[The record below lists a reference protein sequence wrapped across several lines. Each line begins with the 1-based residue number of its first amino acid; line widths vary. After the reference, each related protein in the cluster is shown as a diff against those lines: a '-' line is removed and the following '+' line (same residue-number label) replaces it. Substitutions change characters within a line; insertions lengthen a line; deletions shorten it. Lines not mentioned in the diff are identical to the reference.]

1 MYNSFMK
8 EYLDLGH
15 MEITNNIVP
24 RKPHYFIP
32 HQCVF
37 RPQSTTTKLR
47 VVFDAS
53 SKTSSH
59 VSLNDLLMVG
69 PTIQEELYS
78 TLLRFRLHK
87 YVITADIE
95 KMYRQVLHDEKDRDF
110 HLIRWRQND
119 IDPVQIFK
127 LKTVTYGTSSAP
139 FLAIRCLSH
148 LSDLSKETLP
158 IGAEVVRNDFYVDD
172 LLTGAADLSSLIT
185 ICDQVTTILSSAGFK
200 LTKWFSN
207 HPDFN
212 ETSCSEKLLHS
223 DSETA
228 RALGIH
234 WAPRNDVFKFYIEG
248 GFQDMKATKRHILS
262 ISSRLFDPLG
272 LLCPII
278 TKAKMLLQELC
289 INKLDWDESIPMRLN
304 SAWEDFKFNLSQL
317 DTIQIPRF
325 VNTTTSSR
333 IQIHGFSDAS
343 MRAYGCCFYVRA
355 LDSSGVSCRLLTA
368 KSKVAPLKTMSLPRL
383 ELSAA
388 HLMANMWLR
397 IKPMINFEVENVYFW
412 SDSEIILYW
421 LKTHPSTLATFVSN
435 RVAEIQEWSE
445 SDVWR
450 HVPTKQ
456 NPADIVSRGCSV
468 EELKS
473 SIWFE
478 GPKFLL
484 DDMSKWPVNK
494 HFELTEEEKSLEVC
508 RTPWAPK
515 EDVLRQCDEF
525 RRSQPRV
532 EGTAREVPSKPQSR
546 GGIRSLVQFSFIPPR
561 APHFGG
567 LWEPAVKQAKFLLLR
582 AVGKVLLTQE
592 EMVTMLAEVEAVLN
606 SRPIAPLSPDP
617 NDVEALTPGHLL
629 VGAGLRSLPP
639 EYDVEDSDSKQ
650 HAIFQCVI
658 NDSTLQYGGYPATD
672 EYYVAT

>member
-15 MEITNNIVP
+15 MEMTNNKIP
-24 RKPHYFIP
+24 NTPHYFIP

-87 YVITADIE
+87 YAITADIE
-95 KMYRQVLHDEKDRDF
+95 KMYRQVLLDEKDRDF
-110 HLIRWRQND
+110 HLILWRQND
-119 IDPVQIFK
+119 SDPLQIFK

-172 LLTGAADLSSLIT
+172 LLTGAADLSSLLT
-185 ICDQVTTILSSAGFK
+185 IRDQVTTILSSAGFK

-234 WAPRNDVFKFYIEG
+234 WAPRSDVFKFYVEG

-278 TKAKMLLQELC
+278 TKTKMLLQELW

-304 SAWEDFKFNLSQL
+304 TAWEDFKFNLSKL

-397 IKPMINFEVENVYFW
+397 IKPMMKFEVENVYFW

-445 SDVWR
+445 SGIWR

-478 GPKFLL
+478 GPKVLL

-494 HFELTEEEKSLEVC
+494 HFELTEEEKSLEV
-508 RTPWAPK
+508 RK
-515 EDVLRQCDEF
+515 
-525 RRSQPRV
+525 S
-532 EGTAREVPSKPQSR
+532 
-546 GGIRSLVQFSFIPPR
+546 
-561 APHFGG
+561 
-567 LWEPAVKQAKFLLLR
+567 
-582 AVGKVLLTQE
+582 KVLLASDTQE
-592 EMVTMLAEVEAVLN
+592 LNWSFLKLVEVVQKSNFSEDIAKIKN
-606 SRPIAPLSPDP
+606 SICLKS
-617 NDVEALTPGHLL
+617 NLQKLTPFIHDFSECLPQG
-629 VGAGLRSLPP
+629 VGSHGR
-639 EYDVEDSDSKQ
+639 
-650 HAIFQCVI
+650 
-658 NDSTLQYGGYPATD
+658 YGATMRQTSSGPA
-672 EYYVAT
+672 EN